1 MGAQK
6 KCQLII
12 FTVLYSFFV
21 LYFLLLLIENI
32 YASYKSKSKINTT
45 KEAWIVF
52 IICDMFLCIPFIIL
66 INYFKYD
73 VKFKL
78 VYKKK
83 NSELNKIGV
92 ETNNINN
99 INNEGEYFIKRTEY
113 KFKNTKIRRRYTNK
127 FDYYKKVVSCISILS
142 DGKII
147 LGFTE
152 GTILVCTINEIT
164 CELMQNFSFNRFK
177 LHKILY
183 ICESLVND
191 GEIMVSVK
199 DNALP
204 IKVIKLNLDYKYSL
218 IKELARDKPYLVSQE
233 IAKKNNMNNINNMD
247 DNDSDDNYVFKIL
260 SFKNDKYLLC
270 DQKGL
275 LLKEKVFD
283 LNCEEY
289 VSTNEYI
296 CNNNNNEA
304 IYDIIKINEDYVV
317 TLETKDINSNIYFY
331 KIKDLSKENKF
342 IENVLSSST
351 QVKSNRLCF
360 INESLI
366 SVIDNNSVLF
376 INIVYKEK
384 IKVLEIDN
392 IIGIGADFFYDG
404 GIIFLRNNYLNTLN
418 VPYIVKIKK
427 NQGNIEEYNS
437 FSLTNTI
444 QDYKDTKTK
453 IKYCESKLKFIKCLR
468 NVGIVLLGN
477 EQGKIFIW
485 EEIDKSKSHN
495 NANNTIII

>member
-6 KCQLII
+6 KCHLII
-12 FTVLYSFFV
+12 FTVLYSLFV

-32 YASYKSKSKINTT
+32 YSTYKSKSKMNS
-45 KEAWIVF
+45 KKDPWISF
-52 IICDMFLCIPFIIL
+52 IICDIFLCIPYIVIYF
-66 INYFKYD
+66 YFKYD

-83 NSELNKIGV
+83 NSELNKIDV

-127 FDYYKKVVSCISILS
+127 LDYYKKVVSYISILS
-142 DGKII
+142 DGKLI

-164 CELMQNFSFNRFK
+164 CELIQNFSFNRFK
-177 LHKILY
+177 LQKILY

-191 GEIMVSVK
+191 GEIMVSAK
-199 DNALP
+199 DAIHP

-218 IKELARDKPYLVSQE
+218 IKELARDKPYLVLQE
-233 IAKKNNMNNINNMD
+233 IAKNNRNNNID
-247 DNDSDDNYVFKIL
+247 GNDSDDNYVFKIL

-270 DQKGL
+270 DRKGL
-275 LLKEKVFD
+275 LIKEKVFD

-296 CNNNNNEA
+296 CNNENNEA
-304 IYDIIKINEDYVV
+304 IYDILKINEDYFV
-317 TLETKDINSNIYFY
+317 TLETKDTSTNIYFY
-331 KIKDLSKENKF
+331 KIKDLVKENKF
-342 IENVLSSST
+342 IENVLSSSIQT
-351 QVKSNRLCF
+351 KSNRLCF

-366 SVIDNNSVLF
+366 SIIDDNSVLF
-376 INIVYKEK
+376 INIVSKEK
-384 IKVLEIDN
+384 IKVLEIEN
-392 IIGIGADFFYDG
+392 IIGIGVDFFYDG
-404 GIIFLRNNYLNTLN
+404 GIIFLRNNDLNDLN

-444 QDYKDTKTK
+444 QDYKDIKTK
-453 IKYCESKLKFIKCLR
+453 IKYCESKFKFVKCLR
-468 NVGIVLLGN
+468 NTGIVLLGN

-485 EEIDKSKSHN
+485 EEIDKNKSHN
-495 NANNTIII
+495 NTINTIIA